1 MNVKK
6 ILFVLHEATRSGA
19 PILLLELLKEIQSAQ
34 KYEVDLLILLNGTM
48 AKDFTDLVPTAV
60 NIKHFQPRPN
70 IITRILRRFIVLKND
85 VLSQEDLY
93 NAAVEKLSSKNYD
106 CVIGMT
112 VATLSILEKFKA
124 KGLKTIL
131 YTHELQFALESF
143 YDAHDLSRKI
153 SSLDSILAG
162 SQSVKDFLTQRYK
175 ISASK
180 ISVAY
185 SFISKDN
192 EIKTKA
198 PELRQQYNIS
208 DDTFILGTLSTQE
221 LRKGSELIPLLAK
234 KIKQKTPNLKFKI
247 FNIGGN
253 DQNPFVRFAKIDTQK
268 LGVEEQVI
276 FVENTKN
283 PNDYI
288 NIFDCFLLPSRE
300 DPFPLV
306 MHLAAEFNK
315 PIVGFKDS
323 GGVEEFLNGT
333 NLLADYLDIDQF
345 ADIIIKN
352 HDDKIFREKSLLKIK
367 DNVHKFSKENSMTII
382 YKAIDNI

>member
-19 PILLLELLKEIQSAQ
+19 PILLLEILKEIQSTQ
-34 KYEVDLLILLNGTM
+34 RYEVDLLILLNGTL
-48 AKDFTDLVPTAV
+48 AKDFTDAVPTTV
-60 NIKHFQPRPN
+60 NIKYFHPRKN
-70 IITRILRRFIVLKND
+70 LIEKITSRFFVQTKTLT
-85 VLSQEDLY
+85 QEDLY
-93 NAAVEKLSSKNYD
+93 NTAVEKLSAKKYD
-106 CVIGMT
+106 CVFGMT
-112 VATLSILEKFKA
+112 VATLNILEKFKA

-192 EIKTKA
+192 EIRTKA

-268 LGVEEQVI
+268 LGIEEQVI

-345 ADIIIKN
+345 ADIIIKT

-367 DNVHKFSKENSMTII
+367 ENVHKFSKKNSMAVI
-382 YKAIDNI
+382 YKVIDNI

>member
-1 MNVKK
+1 MKK

-345 ADIIIKN
+345 ADIIIKT

>member
-6 ILFVLHEATRSGA
+6 VLFVLHEATRSGA
-19 PILLLELLKEIQSAQ
+19 PILLLEILKEIQSTQ
-34 KYEVDLLILLNGTM
+34 RYEVDLLILLNGTL
-48 AKDFTDLVPTAV
+48 AKDFTDAVPTTV
-60 NIKHFQPRPN
+60 NIKYFHPRKN
-70 IITRILRRFIVLKND
+70 LIEKITSRFFVQTKTLT
-85 VLSQEDLY
+85 QEDLY
-93 NAAVEKLSSKNYD
+93 NTAVEKLSAKKYD
-106 CVIGMT
+106 CVFGMT
-112 VATLSILEKFKA
+112 VATLNILEKFKA

-192 EIKTKA
+192 EIRTKA

-268 LGVEEQVI
+268 LGIEEQVI

-345 ADIIIKN
+345 ADIIIKT

-367 DNVHKFSKENSMTII
+367 ENVHKFSKKNSMAVI
-382 YKAIDNI
+382 YKVIDNI

>member
-1 MNVKK
+1 MRKK

-70 IITRILRRFIVLKND
+70 IVTRILRRFIVLKND
-85 VLSQEDLY
+85 LLSQEDLY

-106 CVIGMT
+106 CVFGMT

-162 SQSVKDFLTQRYK
+162 SKSVKDFLTQRYK

-198 PELRQQYNIS
+198 YELRQQYNIS

-221 LRKGSELIPLLAK
+221 LRKGSELVPLLAK

-253 DQNPFVRFAKIDTQK
+253 DSNPFVRFAKIDTQK
-268 LGVEEQVI
+268 LDVKEEVI

-345 ADIIIKN
+345 ADIIIKTHN
-352 HDDKIFREKSLLKIK
+352 DKIFREKSLLKIK
-367 DNVHKFSKENSMTII
+367 DNVHQFSKENSMITI
-382 YKAIDNI
+382 YNVIDNI

>member
-1 MNVKK
+1 MRKK

-19 PILLLELLKEIQSAQ
+19 PILLLELLKEIQNAQ

-48 AKDFTDLVPTAV
+48 AKDFTDLVPAAV

-70 IITRILRRFIVLKND
+70 IVTRILRRFIVLKND
-85 VLSQEDLY
+85 LLSQEDLY
-93 NAAVEKLSSKNYD
+93 NTAVEKLSAKNYH
-106 CVIGMT
+106 CVFGMT

-175 ISASK
+175 ISAGK

-198 PELRQQYNIS
+198 SELRQQYNIS

-221 LRKGSELIPLLAK
+221 LRKGSELVPLLAK
-234 KIKQKTPNLKFKI
+234 KIKQTTPNLKIKI

-253 DQNPFVRFAKIDTQK
+253 DSNPFVRFAKIDTQK
-268 LGVEEQVI
+268 LDVEEEVI

-283 PNDYI
+283 PNDYV

-345 ADIIIKN
+345 ADIIIKTHN
-352 HDDKIFREKSLLKIK
+352 DKIFREKSLLKIK
-367 DNVHKFSKENSMTII
+367 DNVHQFSKENSMITI
-382 YKAIDNI
+382 YNVIDNI

>member
-1 MNVKK
+1 MRKK

-19 PILLLELLKEIQSAQ
+19 PILLLELLKEIQNAQ

-48 AKDFTDLVPTAV
+48 AKDFTDLVPAAV

-70 IITRILRRFIVLKND
+70 IVTRILRRFIVLKND
-85 VLSQEDLY
+85 LLSQEDLY
-93 NAAVEKLSSKNYD
+93 NTAVEKLSAKNYH
-106 CVIGMT
+106 CVFGMT

-175 ISASK
+175 ISAGK

-198 PELRQQYNIS
+198 SELRQQYNIS

-221 LRKGSELIPLLAK
+221 LRKGSELVPLLAK

-253 DQNPFVRFAKIDTQK
+253 DSNPFVRFAKIDTQK
-268 LGVEEQVI
+268 LDVEEEVI

-283 PNDYI
+283 PNDYV

-345 ADIIIKN
+345 ADIIIKTHN
-352 HDDKIFREKSLLKIK
+352 DKIFREKSLLKIK
-367 DNVHKFSKENSMTII
+367 DNVHQFSKENSMITI
-382 YKAIDNI
+382 YNVIDNI

>member
-1 MNVKK
+1 MRKK

-19 PILLLELLKEIQSAQ
+19 PILLLELLKEIQNAQ

-70 IITRILRRFIVLKND
+70 IVTRLLRRFIVLKND
-85 VLSQEDLY
+85 LLSQEDLY
-93 NAAVEKLSSKNYD
+93 NAAVKKLSSKNYD
-106 CVIGMT
+106 CVFGMT

-198 PELRQQYNIS
+198 SELRQQYNIS

-221 LRKGSELIPLLAK
+221 LRKGSELVPLLAK

-253 DQNPFVRFAKIDTQK
+253 DSNPFVRFAKIDTQK
-268 LGVEEQVI
+268 LDVEEEVI

-283 PNDYI
+283 PNDYV

-345 ADIIIKN
+345 ADIIIKTHN
-352 HDDKIFREKSLLKIK
+352 DKIFREKSLLKIK
-367 DNVHKFSKENSMTII
+367 DNVHQFSKENSMITI
-382 YKAIDNI
+382 YNVIDNI